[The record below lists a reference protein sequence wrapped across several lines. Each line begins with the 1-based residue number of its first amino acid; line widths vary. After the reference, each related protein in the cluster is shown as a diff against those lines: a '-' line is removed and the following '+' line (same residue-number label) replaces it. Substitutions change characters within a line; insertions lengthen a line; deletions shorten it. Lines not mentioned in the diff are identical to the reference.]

1 MSTTDRIPPDPQ
13 GETWDV
19 IIVGCGM
26 GGGALGF
33 ELARRGQRVLFV
45 EKGRL
50 LHDKDRAIPEPQRPI
65 DSEMELRL
73 WQGRW
78 PRRLRG
84 RTSFG
89 ELEFYAPLGCGTAGS
104 TALYNA
110 QLERFRP
117 SDFRPRECFADVPD
131 ASLPEAWPVS
141 YDEMT
146 PFYRRAETLMKVC
159 GTQDP
164 LQSDPEANL
173 LNPPPMTERD
183 EVIFAAMQSSG
194 LHPYRSHVGY
204 NYEGECFECA
214 DVCPKACK
222 SDAGNAWVVPAL
234 TQHQASIL
242 PQCEALEILT
252 AGRRATGLRV
262 RYQGEEIILRA
273 GTVAVAAGAYMTPV
287 LLHNSRSSECP
298 DGLGNGTGLV
308 GRNLMLH
315 TSDFLTVQPEE
326 VYPYGVPRKSITL
339 NDFYIDEGQ
348 KLGTVQSVAF
358 PLNPLFIEAYFGYIV
373 PREPM
378 RWMRYKPEFFARAA
392 QLGAHYLRRAIVMGT
407 ILEDLPYPENR
418 IIADAKAPNGM
429 RFEYQ
434 YKEELGQRNKRL
446 CDRFTEALSPELKV
460 NVATLSENNINFGHP
475 CGTCRFGD
483 DPATS
488 VLDRNNRVHEFDN
501 LYVVDASFF
510 PSSSGINPSLTIAA
524 NSLRVAEVIADQ
536 LG

>member
-1 MSTTDRIPPDPQ
+1 MSTSTRISEDPQ
-13 GETWDV
+13 GETWDT

-33 ELARRGQRVLFV
+33 ELARRGQRVLYV

-50 LHDKDRAIPEPQRPI
+50 LHDTGRSIPEPQKPVE
-65 DSEMELRL
+65 SELELRL

-78 PRRLRG
+78 PQRLRG

-89 ELEFYAPLGCGTAGS
+89 EMEFFAPLGCGTAGS
-104 TALYNA
+104 SALYNA

-117 SDFRPRECFADVPD
+117 SDFRPRENFPNMPD
-131 ASLPEAWPVS
+131 ASLPEEWPVTH
-141 YDEMT
+141 DQMR
-146 PFYRRAETLMKVC
+146 PFYRRAEGLMGVC

-164 LQSDPEANL
+164 LHPDPEAAL
-173 LNPPPMTERD
+173 KDPPPLTQRD
-183 EVIFAAMQSSG
+183 QVIFAVLQSAG

-204 NYEGECFECA
+204 NYEGECFECS

-234 TQHQASIL
+234 TQHEASIL
-242 PQCEALEILT
+242 PQCEALEVLT

-262 RYQGEEIILRA
+262 RYRGDEIQLKA
-273 GTVAVAAGAYMTPV
+273 KTVAVAAGAYMTPV
-287 LLHNSRSSECP
+287 LLQNSRSAEWP
-298 DGLGNGTGLV
+298 DGLGNGSGLL

-315 TSDFLTVQPEE
+315 TSDFLTVDPGEL
-326 VYPYGVPRKSITL
+326 YPHGVPRKSITF
-339 NDFYIDEGQ
+339 NDFYFSEGN

-358 PLNPLFIEAYFGYIV
+358 PLNPLFLEAYLGYIV
-373 PREPM
+373 QRDPI

-392 QLGAHYLRRAIVMGT
+392 QLGAHFLRRSTVMGT

-418 IIADAKAPNGM
+418 VLADSKAPSGM

-434 YKEELGQRNKRL
+434 YKQELRERNRLLCQRFVDAVAPK
-446 CDRFTEALSPELKV
+446 LKV
-460 NVATLSENNINFGHP
+460 DNATLSENNINFGHP

-524 NSLRVAEVIADQ
+524 NALRVAEVIAGQ
-536 LG
+536 S

>member
-1 MSTTDRIPPDPQ
+1 MKTTDRISTDPQ
-13 GETWDV
+13 GEIWDA

-33 ELARRGQRVLFV
+33 ELARRGLRVLYV

-50 LHDKDRAIPEPQRPI
+50 LHDIDRAIEDPELPNEAEI
-65 DSEMELRL
+65 NIRL
-73 WQGRW
+73 KEGRW

-89 ELEFYAPLGCGTAGS
+89 EMEFFAPLGCGTAGS

-117 SDFRPRECFADVPD
+117 SDFRPRENFPDVAE
-131 ASLPEAWPVS
+131 ASLPEAWPVTL
-141 YDEMT
+141 DEMT
-146 PFYRRAETLMKVC
+146 PFYRRAEALMGVC

-164 LQSDPEANL
+164 LQSDPEAEL
-173 LNPPPMTERD
+173 REPPPMTERD
-183 EVIFAAMQSSG
+183 QVIFAAMQEAG

-204 NYEGECFECA
+204 NYDGECYECS
-214 DVCPKACK
+214 DICPKACK

-234 TQHQASIL
+234 TQHGASIL

-252 AGRRATGLRV
+252 AGRRATGLRAH
-262 RYQGEEIILRA
+262 YQGEEITLRA
-273 GTVAVAAGAYMTPV
+273 RVVAVAGGAYMTPV
-287 LLHNSRSSECP
+287 LLHNSRSSEWP
-298 DGLGNGTGLV
+298 EGLGNSSGLL

-315 TSDFLTVQPEE
+315 TSDFLTVEPEDL
-326 VYPYGVPRKSITL
+326 YSYGVPRKSITV
-339 NDFYIDEGQ
+339 NDFYFADGQ

-358 PLNPLFIEAYFGYIV
+358 PLSPLFIEAYFGYMV
-373 PREPM
+373 PREPL

-418 IIADAKAPNGM
+418 VVADSKAANGM

-434 YKEELGQRNKRL
+434 YKPELGQRNKLL
-446 CDRFTEALSPELKV
+446 CQRFAEVLEPKLKV
-460 NVATLSENNINFGHP
+460 NIATMSENNINFGHP

-483 DPATS
+483 DPSTS
-488 VLDRNNRVHEFDN
+488 VLDRNNRVHDFDN

-524 NSLRVAEVIADQ
+524 NALRVAEVIADQ
-536 LG
+536 